1 MDIYV
6 KDVTPSLGQTKDW
19 TIYSEN
25 KLMSKAVW
33 HETKPVLNGLL
44 QELLNYANV
53 DALWHIV
60 QIVFKMV
67 IV

>member
-1 MDIYV
+1 MAIFLMDS
-6 KDVTPSLGQTKDW
+6 TPSLGQTKDW

-25 KLMSKAVW
+25 YFMFKAVW
-33 HETKPVLNGLL
+33 HEGKPVLNELF
-44 QELLNYANV
+44 QELKKYANV